1 MSDFYDQLA
10 PIYHLI
16 YRDWDAS
23 MVRQGEQLSTLIESE
38 WPGSNRI
45 LDVSC
50 GIGTQAIALAGHG
63 YSVTASDLSERAVD
77 RARLEA
83 ARRGHTVPFSV
94 CDMRCAFD
102 HHGSGYDVV
111 ISADNS
117 VPHLL
122 SDDEILLAFKQ
133 MHACLRPDGGVL
145 ITVRDYQNEQRG
157 SNIVKPYGLRVEG
170 DKRYVPVQ
178 VWDFEGEH
186 YNLAFFFVE
195 EDLST
200 GRVQTHVMRSTYY
213 AISTERLCELLR
225 DASFDR
231 VRRVDGA
238 FFQPVLVGTK
248 VAGRQL
254 GARRWTP
261 APASR

>member
-16 YRDWDAS
+16 YPDWDAGI
-23 MVRQGEQLSTLIESE
+23 VRQGEQLSTLIESE
-38 WPGSNRI
+38 WPGSKRI

-50 GIGTQAIALAGHG
+50 GIGTQALGLAAHG
-63 YSVTASDLSERAVD
+63 YSVTASDLSERAID
-77 RARLEA
+77 RARTEA
-83 ARRGHTVPFSV
+83 ARRGLEVPFSV

-102 HHGSGYDVV
+102 HHGSGYNVV

-122 SDDEILLAFKQ
+122 TDDEILLAFEQ
-133 MHACLRPDGGVL
+133 MHACLCPNGGAL

-157 SNIVKPYGLRVEG
+157 RNIVKPYGVRVEG
-170 DKRYVPVQ
+170 NKRYVLYQ

-186 YNLAFFFVE
+186 YNVAFFFVE
-195 EDLST
+195 EDVST
-200 GRVQTHVMRSTYY
+200 ARVQTHVMRSTYY

-225 DASFDR
+225 AASFDG
-231 VRRVDGA
+231 VRRIDGA
-238 FFQPVLVGTK
+238 FFQPVIVGTK
-248 VAGRQL
+248 VG
-254 GARRWTP
+254 
-261 APASR
+261 